1 MTIKCIETIPHEVLG
16 KVSSDDGN
24 DDGDEDG
31 DKETFHKWQCHTG
44 AQDPVSKF

>member
-1 MTIKCIETIPHEVLG
+1 MTIKCIETSPHEVLG
-16 KVSSDDGN
+16 KVSSG
-24 DDGDEDG
+24 DGDEDG